1 MVAVTGTGSGLDIDG
16 LVASLVAAEQVPA
29 ETRLNAR
36 EANITT
42 LSTSFSSAKTAVAD
56 FEAAAN
62 KLAVASTFSQSTTS
76 TSDATKAT
84 ISATSSAS
92 LGSYQLAVSSLASAQ
107 TLASGNFSATTDV
120 LGTGTLTIALGT
132 PVYTGSIPDSY
143 SSFTQASSVDITID
157 SSNNTLS
164 GIRDAIN
171 NANAGVNASLLKNGS
186 NYQLLL
192 VSENTGAGNSMSIS
206 VSGDDAGTD
215 TDSSGLSQLVYSASA
230 NQLQQYAAGSDA
242 SFSINGLSISSSSN
256 TVTDVIDGVTLNL
269 LSTTSS
275 AITIDVKTDIDTI
288 VADVQAFVDKYNAY
302 ASLFK
307 DLTKY
312 DANSGTAGVLQ
323 ADSTAR
329 HVMSQIRSELGKSVT
344 GLSGSYT
351 TLADVGISIDKSGVM
366 TFTQST
372 FKTAFAAA
380 PTEVTGVFASTTV
393 SGTAVEGVAEKLET
407 LMEGFLVSTTGIFD
421 SRISGLN
428 TQLTEITDDRA
439 ALAKRMQALEDRYFA
454 SLNAMDSLL
463 AEIETTGDFLTQQF
477 KAMEPR
483 KD

>member
-16 LVASLVAAEQVPA
+16 LVASLVAAERVPA

-36 EANITT
+36 EASITS
-42 LSTSFSSAKTAVAD
+42 LSTSFTSAKASVTD
-56 FEAAAN
+56 FESAAN
-62 KLAVASTFSQSTTS
+62 KLALASTFSQFTTS
-76 TSDATKAT
+76 SSDTTKAT

-92 LGSYQLAVSSLASAQ
+92 LGSYQLAVTNLASAQ
-107 TLASGNFSATTDV
+107 TLASGTFSATSDT
-120 LGTGTLTIALGT
+120 LGTGTLTIAIGT
-132 PVYTGSIPDSY
+132 PSYSGSTY
-143 SSFTQASSVDITID
+143 SSFSQTSSVDITID

-164 GIRDAIN
+164 GVRDAIN
-171 NANAGVNASLLKNGS
+171 NAGAGVNASILKNGD

-192 VSENTGAGNSMSIS
+192 VSEETGLSKSMSIS
-206 VSGDDAGTD
+206 ITGDSVGGD
-215 TDSSGLSQLVYSASA
+215 TDNDGLSQLAFNSSGS
-230 NQLQQYAAGSDA
+230 QLTQYAAGA
-242 SFSINGLSISSSSN
+242 NANFSINGLSVSSASN

-269 LSTTSS
+269 LSATSS
-275 AITIDVKTDIDTI
+275 AITIDVKTDTDAI

-302 ASLFK
+302 ATLFK

-312 DANSGTAGVLQ
+312 DATTGTAGVLQ
-323 ADSTAR
+323 GDSTAR
-329 HVMSQIRSELGKSVT
+329 SVMSQIRSELGKSVT

-351 TLADVGISIDKSGVM
+351 SLADVGISIDKSGVM

-380 PTEVTGVFASTTV
+380 PSEVTGVFASTTV

-421 SRISGLN
+421 SRISSLN
-428 TQLTEITDDRA
+428 TQLTDITDDRA
-439 ALAKRMQALEDRYFA
+439 DLARRMQSLEDRYFA
-454 SLNAMDSLL
+454 QLNAMDSLL

-477 KAMEPR
+477 EAMKPR

>member
-16 LVASLVAAEQVPA
+16 LVASLVAAERVPA

-36 EANITT
+36 EASITS
-42 LSTSFSSAKTAVAD
+42 LSTSLSSAKAAVSN

-62 KLAVASTFSQSTTS
+62 KLALASTFSQFTTS
-76 TSDATKAT
+76 SSDTTKAT
-84 ISATSSAS
+84 ITATSSAS
-92 LGSYQLAVSSLASAQ
+92 LGSYQLAVTNLASAQ
-107 TLASGNFSATTDV
+107 TLASGTFSATSDT
-120 LGTGTLTIALGT
+120 LGTGTLTIAIGT
-132 PVYTGSIPDSY
+132 PSYSGSTY
-143 SSFTQASSVDITID
+143 SSFSQTSSVDITID
-157 SSNNTLS
+157 SSNNTLA
-164 GIRDAIN
+164 GVRDAIN
-171 NANAGVNASLLKNGS
+171 NANAGVNASILKNGD

-192 VSENTGAGNSMSIS
+192 VSEETGLSKSMSIS
-206 VSGDDAGTD
+206 VTGDSVGGD
-215 TDSSGLSQLVYSASA
+215 TDNDGLSKLAFNSSGSQLT
-230 NQLQQYAAGSDA
+230 QYAAGA
-242 SFSINGLSISSSSN
+242 NANFSINGLAVSSASN

-269 LSTTSS
+269 LSATSS
-275 AITIDVKTDIDTI
+275 AITIDVKTDTDTI

-312 DANSGTAGVLQ
+312 DATTGTAGVLQ
-323 ADSTAR
+323 GDSTAR
-329 HVMSQIRSELGKSVT
+329 SVMSQIRSELGKSVT

-351 TLADVGISIDKSGVM
+351 SLADVGISIDKSGVM

-421 SRISGLN
+421 SRISSLT
-428 TQLTEITDDRA
+428 TQLTAITDDRA
-439 ALAKRMQALEDRYFA
+439 DLARRMQSLEDRYFA
-454 SLNAMDSLL
+454 QLNAMDSLL

-477 KAMEPR
+477 EAMKPR

>member
-16 LVASLVAAEQVPA
+16 LVASLVAAERVPA

-36 EANITT
+36 ETNITS
-42 LSTSFSSAKTAVAD
+42 LSTSFTSAKAAVTD
-56 FEAAAN
+56 FESAAN
-62 KLAVASTFSQSTTS
+62 KLALANTFSQFTTS
-76 TSDATKAT
+76 SSDTTKAT

-92 LGSYQLAVSSLASAQ
+92 LGSYQLTVTNLASAQ
-107 TLASGNFSATTDV
+107 TLASGTFTATSDT

-132 PVYTGSIPDSY
+132 PTYSGSTY
-143 SSFTQASSVDITID
+143 SSFSQASSVDITID
-157 SSNNTLS
+157 SSNNTLA
-164 GIRDAIN
+164 GVRDAIN
-171 NANAGVNASLLKNGS
+171 NAGAGVNASILKNGD

-192 VSENTGAGNSMSIS
+192 VSEETGLSKSMSIS
-206 VSGDDAGTD
+206 ITGDSVGGD
-215 TDSSGLSQLVYSASA
+215 TDNDGLSQLAFNSGGS
-230 NQLQQYAAGSDA
+230 QLTQYAAGA
-242 SFSINGLSISSSSN
+242 NANFSINGLSVSSASN

-269 LSTTSS
+269 LSATSS
-275 AITIDVKTDIDTI
+275 AITIDVKTDTDTI

-312 DANSGTAGVLQ
+312 DATTGTAGALQ
-323 ADSTAR
+323 SDSTAR
-329 HVMSQIRSELGKSVT
+329 SVISQIRSELGKSVT
-344 GLSGSYT
+344 GLTGSYT
-351 TLADVGISIDKSGVM
+351 SLADVGISIDKSGVM

-407 LMEGFLVSTTGIFD
+407 LMEGFLVSTTGVFD
-421 SRISGLN
+421 SRISSLG
-428 TQLTEITDDRA
+428 TQLTAITDDRA
-439 ALAKRMQALEDRYFA
+439 DLARRMQSLEDRYFA
-454 SLNAMDSLL
+454 QLNAMDSLL
-463 AEIETTGDFLTQQF
+463 AEIETTGNFLTQQF
-477 KAMEPR
+477 EAMKPR